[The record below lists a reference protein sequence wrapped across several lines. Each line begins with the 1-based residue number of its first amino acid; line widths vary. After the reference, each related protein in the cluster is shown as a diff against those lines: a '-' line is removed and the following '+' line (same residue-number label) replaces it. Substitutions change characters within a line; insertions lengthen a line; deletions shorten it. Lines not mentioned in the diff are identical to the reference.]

1 MNGEISSQTNDH
13 QNHSDINSFNEDDR
27 QQSHGSPIFSKH
39 FYKMINQQSK
49 FHQFNATYSAND
61 SSSSVKQPANL
72 SITTNFN
79 RADFSP
85 SSCVSS
91 SSTNSSY
98 DDKQSKFKMLKSP
111 HDSKKSAKE
120 EEAIDAISPAQF
132 SSRFNGINY
141 NNTTSQKQPISTLEA
156 ITALNA
162 FNAAASMANQFPHPT
177 HLFEHFKNESSQPNS
192 LLQFMSP
199 SALAAAAA
207 YYNNSNNNKHSE
219 PSSSSSASSSPSSPN
234 SSSPSSLYQRSY
246 LEALRFYKAA
256 YNNNNNNNSST
267 NSSGASSK
275 TTN

>member
-1 MNGEISSQTNDH
+1 MEVEEDLGEENEQMNGEISSQTNEH

-141 NNTTSQKQPISTLEA
+141 NNTK
-156 ITALNA
+156 
-162 FNAAASMANQFPHPT
+162 AS
-177 HLFEHFKNESSQPNS
+177 
-192 LLQFMSP
+192 
-199 SALAAAAA
+199 
-207 YYNNSNNNKHSE
+207 
-219 PSSSSSASSSPSSPN
+219 
-234 SSSPSSLYQRSY
+234 QRSDVNY
-246 LEALRFYKAA
+246 LASAA
-256 YNNNNNNNSST
+256 GPMAQT
-267 NSSGASSK
+267 PGDASVAEMNAGDLETGRQFGQRIAELAQKFSR
-275 TTN
+275 